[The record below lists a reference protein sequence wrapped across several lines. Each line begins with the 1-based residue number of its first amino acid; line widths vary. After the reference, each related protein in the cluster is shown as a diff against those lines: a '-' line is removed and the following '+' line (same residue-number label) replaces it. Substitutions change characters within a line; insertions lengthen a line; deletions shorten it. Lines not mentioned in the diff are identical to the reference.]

1 MSLVEKNTKIYNDMC
16 SFDRKDKSSFAR
28 KLPANYNCRGGK
40 VAFSNWR
47 EAPERISKGQMP
59 VH

>member
-1 MSLVEKNTKIYNDMC
+1 MC
-16 SFDRKDKSSFAR
+16 SFDRKDKLSFAS
-28 KLPANYNCRGGK
+28 KLPENYNCRGGK

-47 EAPERISKGQMP
+47 EAPEKISKGQMP